1 MRLWLYLTLLV
12 NAVVL
17 IAFSAFGT
25 FVGQERVR
33 GLESEFKGDAQRL
46 AQSLARSLE
55 SPLLTSSFDL
65 IEESLLQQI
74 AIRDLK
80 QLMVA
85 SPTGKMIA
93 HVLREPGG
101 ETRSLY
107 LHQRMPFEPKAIETF
122 GNDALTV
129 VMPIRSWVRG
139 EQITL
144 GWLSLQVSV
153 QRIARAKSEIV
164 RWTAWAIVVT
174 MTLTT
179 AILMLVVGRVGR
191 HIRQTTEYAKNLVG
205 AGSAPPVSNS
215 NVAEIHE
222 INAALGKTGETLR
235 AQLFALRDSESRK
248 AAVLESSL
256 DALVTMDSAGRIVD
270 WNSSAEEMFG
280 WRRTEAV
287 GEDLAGLIMPSRHR
301 SSHNAGLANYLKT
314 GEGPVLGKRIEI
326 SALRR
331 SGQEFPIEL
340 SVVAFSSDKKEYF
353 LGSIR
358 DIGQRR
364 RLEAERTEINRK
376 LEQAVDD
383 LAVRQSA
390 LDEHAIV
397 SMTDQQGCITYA
409 NVRFLAISQYP
420 REELIGRNHRILRSN
435 QHAPAFYEHMW
446 ATISQGQVWHGDIC
460 NRSKDGR
467 DYWVASTIV
476 PIKGA
481 EGLPEQYISIR
492 TDITQLKRIEQQLEM
507 SAKSLGK
514 LVDSYRH
521 AQEEVQAA
529 QTRELDIGHQI
540 QKSMLFGNIPPRMG
554 HVTLAAF
561 TEPSLGIDG
570 DFFEFV
576 PYGEERFDVIIGDVM
591 GKGVSAALIGAGV
604 KQRINQVCAEQ
615 IAEYCLKR
623 RSPPSPA
630 SIMNG
635 LNARVAKQLA
645 DLSSFVTLAYLRV
658 DLQRNTVNFV
668 DAGHSQFILASGDSL
683 RSVIGRNLPLGVLM
697 DEVYESDEFS
707 VRPGDLL
714 FLYSDGFTE
723 ARNDSGEEFG
733 LERLQRAIEV
743 MHRSDIPVGLL
754 IQALRKQVRSFEATS
769 TPSDDRTC
777 IVLQI
782 GHAKEE
788 GQKSLKLDFSIPWR
802 VDALATMRANLHQA
816 ASDFGMIEDGVD
828 ALVLAAYEA
837 ATNLIRHAPISEIEP
852 NIHVRIRDV
861 GPDVELSYFY
871 LGDPFEDKETHP
883 DFSGY
888 SEGGFGLFIIK
899 SSVDEVRYES
909 PAQGIA
915 QVYMRKSKSARAPV
929 SGASEPH

>member
-1 MRLWLYLTLLV
+1 MRLWLYLTLLA

-17 IAFSAFGT
+17 IAFTAFGA
-25 FVGQERVR
+25 FVAQERVR
-33 GLESEFKGDAQRL
+33 GLEGEFRGDSRRL
-46 AQSLARSLE
+46 AQSLAKTLE

-74 AIRDLK
+74 GIGGRR
-80 QLMVA
+80 QLMGA
-85 SPTGKMIA
+85 SSEGKMIA
-93 HVLREPGG
+93 HVVREPEG
-101 ETRSLY
+101 EARSLF
-107 LHQRMPFEPKAIETF
+107 LHQRMPFEPKASELIRDEVLTLVLPVSTWV
-122 GNDALTV
+122 GGQQLTV
-129 VMPIRSWVRG
+129 
-139 EQITL
+139 
-144 GWLSLQVSV
+144 GWLSLHVDV

-164 RWTAWAIVVT
+164 RWTSWAIVGT

-179 AILMLVVGRVGR
+179 AILMFVVGRVGR
-191 HIRQTTEYAKNLVG
+191 NIRQTTEYARNLVG
-205 AGSAPPVSNS
+205 AGVAPLVGNS
-215 NVAEIHE
+215 KVVEIQE
-222 INAALGKTGETLR
+222 INAAVAKTGETLR
-235 AQLFALRDSESRK
+235 AQLSALRDSESRK
-248 AAVLESSL
+248 AAILESSL
-256 DALVTMDSAGRIVD
+256 DALVTMNSEGRIVD
-270 WNSSAEEMFG
+270 WNSAAEEMFG
-280 WRRTEAV
+280 WRRDEAI
-287 GEDLAGLIMPSRHR
+287 GEDLAGLMMPSRHR
-301 SSHNAGLANYLKT
+301 SSHNVGLAKYLET
-314 GEGPVLGKRIEI
+314 GEGPVLGQRIEI
-326 SALRR
+326 SAIRR
-331 SGQEFPIEL
+331 SGEEFPIEL
-340 SVVAFSSDKKEYF
+340 SVVPFSSDKNKYF

-358 DIGQRR
+358 DISQRR
-364 RLEAERTEINRK
+364 RLEAERKEINRK

-397 SMTDQQGCITYA
+397 SMTDRQGRIIYA
-409 NVRFLAISQYP
+409 NDRFLAISQYS
-420 REELIGRNHRILRSN
+420 REELIGRNHRILRSS

-446 ATISQGQVWHGDIC
+446 ATISQGEVWHGDIC

-476 PIKGA
+476 PIKDPQ
-481 EGLPEQYISIR
+481 GLPEQYISIR
-492 TDITQLKRIEQQLEM
+492 TDITQLKRVEQQLEM

-514 LVDSYRH
+514 LVDSYRQ
-521 AQEEVQAA
+521 AQEEIQAA
-529 QTRELDIGHQI
+529 QARELDIGHQI

-623 RSPPSPA
+623 RTTPDPA

-635 LNARVAKQLA
+635 LNARVSQQLA

-658 DLQRNTVNFV
+658 DLQRHTVNFV
-668 DAGHSQFILASGDSL
+668 DAGHSQFIVASGASS
-683 RSVIGRNLPLGVLM
+683 RSVVGRNLPLGVLM

-707 VRPGDLL
+707 VHAGDLL

-723 ARNDSGEEFG
+723 ARSEAGEEFG

-743 MHRSDIPVGLL
+743 MHRSEIPAGLL
-754 IQALRKQVRSFEATS
+754 IQALRMQVIDFEGKT

-777 IVLQI
+777 IVLHI
-782 GHAKEE
+782 GEMLAQ
-788 GQKSLKLDFSIPWR
+788 GQTSLQLDFSIPWR
-802 VDALATMRANLHQA
+802 VDALSTLRASLHQA
-816 ASDFGMIEDGVD
+816 ASEFGMEEDGVH

-837 ATNLIRHAPISEIEP
+837 ATNLIRHAPIPDMEP
-852 NIHVRIRDV
+852 CIYVRIRDL
-861 GPDVELSYFY
+861 GKDVALSYSY
-871 LGDPFEDKETHP
+871 LGQPFEDLETRP

-899 SSVDEVRYES
+899 SSVDEVRYDS
-909 PAQGIA
+909 PAPGIA
-915 QVYMRKSKSARAPV
+915 RVYMRKRKSAQALAPG
-929 SGASEPH
+929 STDLH